1 MNHILCGD
9 AVEMLQTLPTASC
22 RCCVTSPPYYGLRDY
37 GCAGQIGLEQTPEAY
52 IAKLVEV
59 FRAVRRVLTDDGTLW
74 INIADSY
81 AHDKKWGGAS
91 GGKHAKALHG
101 NTGIGRTKTHTGL
114 KDKDL
119 IGIPW
124 LLAFALRADGWYLRQ
139 EIIWHKPNCMP
150 ESVRDRCTKS
160 HESIFLLSKSPRYY
174 FDADAIK
181 EPVQSNK
188 GNSRGFRVENA
199 YTGGR
204 AFENQAPAGR
214 AAHGNTPNTTGLR
227 NKRDV
232 WTVATAAFKGPHFA
246 TFPPDLIRPCVLA
259 GSAPGDTVLDPF
271 FGAGTTGLVAWQ
283 EGRAYI
289 GVELHPDNCKLARRR
304 IEEAAWQMRLEA
316 R

>member
-1 MNHILCGD
+1 MNHVLCGD
-9 AVEMLQTLPTASC
+9 ATEMLQTLPAASC

-52 IAKLVEV
+52 IAKLVDV
-59 FRAVRRVLTDDGTLW
+59 FREVRRVLTDDGTLW

-81 AHDKKWGGAS
+81 ATRS
-91 GGKHAKALHG
+91 GPQPPTNTRNKCGHTAKAVPSG
-101 NTGIGRTKTHTGL
+101 YKC
-114 KDKDL
+114 KDL

-160 HESIFLLSKSPRYY
+160 HESIFLLSKKPRYY

-188 GNSRGFRVENA
+188 GNSRGFRGGNA

-214 AAHGNTPNTTGLR
+214 AAHGNVPNTTGLR

-283 EGRAYI
+283 EGREYI
-289 GVELHPDNCKLARRR
+289 GIELHPDNCKLARRR